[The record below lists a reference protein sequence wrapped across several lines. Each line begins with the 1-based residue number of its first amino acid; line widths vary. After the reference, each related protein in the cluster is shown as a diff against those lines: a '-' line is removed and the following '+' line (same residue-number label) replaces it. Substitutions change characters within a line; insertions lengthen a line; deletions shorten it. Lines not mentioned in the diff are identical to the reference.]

1 MLVRSVLVSPI
12 QNFRIRVLKDGC
24 GSHLFFSSG
33 GTMKEFQK
41 LMESTIKQV
50 FGVYNYSPDFSKFQ
64 FTYKTS
70 KSDFR
75 VKDRFC
81 IENNKVRASICIKK
95 SDNDY
100 LLFETVGD
108 IDREKSCFK
117 HCDFIGLNCIKALK
131 SFYYAFVVKSFNKSM
146 LYHIIDKT
154 IETSIIAVLIGNKQP
169 SALADPLLESISNLL
184 QSLSGWSTRTYEG
197 RKIPFSFLIDL
208 NTINSHLNLF
218 DDLCSFLHDDASA
231 LVTDGITSYIALG
244 DTIEYKIAPYYNPE
258 QYEERAK
265 GTTDKKIP
273 LVPYRFTSFGAIC
286 ANKNIGIVLTVQGDI
301 LFIKSTKLFFAKRNG
316 EWHFYDY
323 DSFNTVLFKDIPE
336 ISSKP
341 QKAIRIKTIYLT
353 CLDVAFARTGGC
365 LAICETEQLSDIK
378 KNIRKADIHKPFSRT
393 EHDDKYK
400 KRFMLEEIIIQ
411 KHPFFELGRK
421 ARQEIM
427 GIDGATIILTDGRFI
442 TTGAII
448 DNQAT
453 KKANEGTKETEASGG
468 ARKKITMKLSEYG
481 IAIKISADGYIEC
494 FKNRKHIF

>member
-1 MLVRSVLVSPI
+1 MAVEVI
-12 QNFRIRVLKDGC
+12 
-24 GSHLFFSSG
+24 FFFELRRYN
-33 GTMKEFQK
+33 MKEFKQ
-41 LMESTIKQV
+41 LFESTIKQI

-64 FTYKTS
+64 FTYK
-70 KSDFR
+70 KLNSDPYT
-75 VKDRFC
+75 KDRFY
-81 IENNKVRASICIKK
+81 IDSNHNVRIYVCIKR
-95 SDNDY
+95 SDND
-100 LLFETVGD
+100 FWVAETIGD
-108 IDREKSCFK
+108 IEREKSCFK

-131 SFYYAFVVKSFNKSM
+131 SFYYAFVVKSFNRSM

-154 IETSIIAVLIGNKQP
+154 IENSIIAVLIGNKQP
-169 SALADPLLESISNLL
+169 SALADPLVDSISNLL

-208 NTINSHLNLF
+208 KTINSHLGLF
-218 DDLCSFLHDDASA
+218 DDICSFLHDDASA
-231 LVTDGITSYIALG
+231 LVTDGITSYISLG
-244 DTIEYKIAPYYNPE
+244 NTIEYKILTYYNPE

-286 ANKNIGIVLTVQGDI
+286 TNKNIGIVLTVQGDI

-323 DSFNTVLFKDIPE
+323 DAFNAVLFKDMPE
-336 ISSKP
+336 INLEP

-365 LAICETEQLSDIK
+365 LAICETNQLSDIK
-378 KNIRKADIHKPFSRT
+378 KNIRKADIHKPFSRIKY
-393 EHDDKYK
+393 EDKNK
-400 KRFMLEEIIIQ
+400 KRFMLEDIIIQ

-427 GIDGATIILTDGRFI
+427 GIDGATIILTDGRFV

-448 DNQAT
+448 DNQST
-453 KKANEGTKETEASGG
+453 KKYGVDAQETEESGG

-494 FKNRKHIF
+494 YKNRKHIF